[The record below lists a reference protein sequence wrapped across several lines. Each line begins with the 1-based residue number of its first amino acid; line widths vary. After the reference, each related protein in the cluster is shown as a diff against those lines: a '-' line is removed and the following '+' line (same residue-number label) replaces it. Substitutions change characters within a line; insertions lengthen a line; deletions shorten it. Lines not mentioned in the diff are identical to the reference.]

1 MREAGDERENRQTNK
16 GSKSCGRAQEGS
28 DVPWALLLYPAE
40 LNPEF
45 SPACS
50 HSRKMSV
57 EGEKQLGLMNIR
69 ETETT
74 DPISTYRLSWSP

>member
-1 MREAGDERENRQTNK
+1 MKGKTDRQTK
-16 GSKSCGRAQEGS
+16 AVRAVEELRRE
-28 DVPWALLLYPAE
+28 LLLYPAE

>member
-1 MREAGDERENRQTNK
+1 MK
-16 GSKSCGRAQEGS
+16 GKTDKPTKAVRASEEQQEGS
-28 DVPWALLLYPAE
+28 DVPQALLLYPAE

-45 SPACS
+45 SLACS

-57 EGEKQLGLMNIR
+57 EGEKWLGLMNIR